1 MKLKLLNSF
10 EVIRNRL
17 NVISQVDD
25 NSLLRGMFLSTAK
38 YTVIDKEAKGYLLHI
53 TYPRLVVIKYI
64 SFYKFK
70 FNIST
75 IDGGTQITGSVRMK
89 GIILFFLSLFFGLW
103 ISPIIINGSNNG
115 FLLDLLVPIVWF
127 SIFLGIDYYFFV
139 RNVKSFF
146 ESLDKTPLDDIATA
160 FPEVVGRFS

>member
-25 NSLLRGMFLSTAK
+25 NSLFRGMFFSTAK

-89 GIILFFLSLFFGLW
+89 GIILLFLSLFFGLW
-103 ISPIIINGSNNG
+103 ISPIITNGSNNG
-115 FLLDLLVPIVWF
+115 FLLDLLVPIAWF
-127 SIFLGIDYYFFV
+127 SIFGGIDYYFFV

-160 FPEVVGRFS
+160 FPDVVGRFS